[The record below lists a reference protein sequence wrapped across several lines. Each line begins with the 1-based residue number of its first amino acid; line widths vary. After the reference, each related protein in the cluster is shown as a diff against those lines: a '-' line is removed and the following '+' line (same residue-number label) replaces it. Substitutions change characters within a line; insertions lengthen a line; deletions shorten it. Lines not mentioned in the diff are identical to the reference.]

1 MKEDEFLDIIKKAL
15 NEKQQKLTL
24 NTKLKDIKKWD
35 SLANVRVLL
44 DLNKKSSV
52 KLKIGEILNFK
63 NLQELFKYYSRK

>member
-24 NTKLKDIKKWD
+24 DTKLKDIKKWD

-44 DLNKKSSV
+44 ELNKKSSV